1 MYYENKDI
9 KNGDEIISN
18 DNIDDKWKTIATIT
32 PLIIINNTDDNN
44 DKKKDGN
51 TNVDDYIN
59 SI

>member
-18 DNIDDKWKTIATIT
+18 DKCKTIATIT